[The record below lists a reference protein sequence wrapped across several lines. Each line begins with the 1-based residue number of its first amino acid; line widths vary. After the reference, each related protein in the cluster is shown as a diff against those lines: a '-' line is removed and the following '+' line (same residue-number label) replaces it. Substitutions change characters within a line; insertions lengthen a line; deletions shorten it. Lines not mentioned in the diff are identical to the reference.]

1 MEPTKQWVDFRA
13 VKDAVTMEMALNHYG
28 INWLRKSGP
37 ELRGKCPVHQG
48 DGERAFHVN
57 VSKNAFNCFSCKA
70 RGNVLDFV
78 AAMEGCTVRDAAI
91 KLAEWFNLDAGA
103 GAEGEPHQPPPARSS
118 SKSKSEAGRSA
129 PPKPIDPA
137 EINLPLKFELRVDP
151 NHEYGLKRGLTLETL
166 TAYGAGL
173 CLSKGMF
180 AGRYVVPL
188 HDEQGRLVGYAGRSL
203 DDAEPKY
210 LFPSREKGFY
220 KSHLLFNLHR
230 VLKAAGSDDPV
241 ILVEGF
247 FDCMKLSQTGYY
259 AVGLLGSSLSEAQED
274 LLVSHFN
281 RFVLLF
287 DGDDAG
293 RKATADCLARLAR
306 RAFVH
311 VIELPDGRQPD
322 QFSPE
327 ELRLIVGLDEL
338 FL

>member
-1 MEPTKQWVDFRA
+1 METTKQWVDFRL
-13 VKDAVTMEMALNHYG
+13 VKEAVTMEMALAHYG
-28 INWLRKSGP
+28 INWLRKSGQ

-48 DGERAFHVN
+48 DGERTFHVN
-57 VSKNAFNCFSCKA
+57 TGKNAFNCFSCKA

-78 AAMEGCTVRDAAI
+78 AAMEGCTVRDAAL
-91 KLAEWFNLDAGA
+91 KLAAWFNLDADS
-103 GAEGEPHQPPPARSS
+103 EGGESHQSETPPPRSP
-118 SKSKSEAGRSA
+118 SKSEANRAA
-129 PPKPIDPA
+129 PSKTIAPA
-137 EINLPLKFELRVDP
+137 EINPPLKFELRVDS
-151 NHEYGLKRGLTLETL
+151 NHEYGPRRGLAPETL
-166 TAYGAGL
+166 AVYGAGL

-180 AGRYVVPL
+180 AGRYVIPL

-203 DDAEPKY
+203 DDGEPKY

-220 KSHLLFNLHR
+220 KSQLVFNLHR

-241 ILVEGF
+241 IVVEGF
-247 FDCMKLSQTGYY
+247 FDCMKLSASGYH

-293 RKATADCLARLAR
+293 RKVTEDSLTRLAR
-306 RAFVH
+306 RAFVR

-327 ELRLIVGLDEL
+327 ELRLIVGLDE
-338 FL
+338 

>member
-1 MEPTKQWVDFRA
+1 METTKQWVDFRA
-13 VKDAVTMEMALNHYG
+13 VKEAVTMEMALNHYG
-28 INWLRKSGP
+28 INWLRKSGQ

-48 DGERAFHVN
+48 DGERTFHVN
-57 VSKNAFNCFSCKA
+57 VGKNAFNCFSCKA

-78 AAMEGCTVRDAAI
+78 AAMEGCTVRDAAL
-91 KLAEWFNLDAGA
+91 KLAAWFSLDAVGA
-103 GAEGEPHQPPPARSS
+103 AGESQERKTSPARSP
-118 SKSKSEAGRSA
+118 SKGDADKPA
-129 PPKPIDPA
+129 PPKTVAPA
-137 EINLPLKFELRVDP
+137 EINPPLKFELRVDS
-151 NHEYGLKRGLTLETL
+151 NHEYGLRRGLAPETL
-166 TAYGAGL
+166 AAYGAGL

-203 DDAEPKY
+203 DDGEPKY

-220 KSHLLFNLHR
+220 KSHLVFNLHR

-241 ILVEGF
+241 IVVEGF
-247 FDCMKLSQTGYY
+247 FDCLKLAQTGYH
-259 AVGLLGSSLSEAQED
+259 AVGLLGSSLSEAQEE

-306 RAFVH
+306 RAFAH
-311 VIELPDGRQPD
+311 VIELPSGRQPD

-327 ELRLIVGLDEL
+327 ELRLIVG
-338 FL
+338 